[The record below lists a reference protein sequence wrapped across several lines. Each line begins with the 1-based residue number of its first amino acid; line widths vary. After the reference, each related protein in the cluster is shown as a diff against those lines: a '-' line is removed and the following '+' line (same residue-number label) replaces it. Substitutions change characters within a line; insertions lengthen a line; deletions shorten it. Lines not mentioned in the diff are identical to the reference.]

1 MTAEAKPRSGKS
13 HSPVGASDITKGRYM
28 PLIVLLAIVVITG
41 FLWGPWVAVLLVLII
56 WLIGQ

>member
-1 MTAEAKPRSGKS
+1 
-13 HSPVGASDITKGRYM
+13 M
-28 PLIVLLAIVVITG
+28 PLIVLLAIIVITG